1 MKINKIEILL
11 LSIGL
16 LIISLDVMIINISYK
31 KKIEYLEDKIKQV
44 ELDYQFLKYNKE
56 QLKEYYGKQKDSQI

>member
-11 LSIGL
+11 LSIGI
-16 LIISLDVMIINISYK
+16 LIISIDVMIINITYK

-56 QLKEYYGKQKDSQI
+56 QLQEYYGK